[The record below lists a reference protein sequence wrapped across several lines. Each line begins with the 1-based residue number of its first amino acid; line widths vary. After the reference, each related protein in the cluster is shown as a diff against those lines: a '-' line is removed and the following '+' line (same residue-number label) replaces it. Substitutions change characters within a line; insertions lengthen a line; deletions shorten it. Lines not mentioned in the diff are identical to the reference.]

1 MYDDAVQK
9 KKIEI
14 VIFVLKTLKEMK
26 KAIYILMLLMASAS
40 LQLIAQQ
47 NFVSISFGASIPQ
60 GDYAATGD
68 LSSNG
73 YANTGGAIKFD
84 GGYFPVSYF
93 GIGGSFSFGS
103 NYATRDSL
111 LSDVI
116 TYIEENSSGI
126 GDIPEDAEALYGSGF
141 WNYINLFLGP
151 HFSIR
156 ATQNLYFDFRG
167 LAGLSI
173 IRAPNQELTIT
184 YDGNSIYTNSSY
196 NNVAFGWTAGGG
208 IRYKFNENL
217 ALKLS
222 VDYIQTKAKNTYT
235 FNLFSGVVDDVPPL
249 DAEFNIK
256 ALEITAGLAYSF

>member
-1 MYDDAVQK
+1 MR
-9 KKIEI
+9 
-14 VIFVLKTLKEMK
+14 
-26 KAIYILMLLMASAS
+26 KAIYTLILLMAGAS
-40 LQLIAQQ
+40 VQLMAQQ
-47 NFVSISFGASIPQ
+47 NFASLSFGATLPQ
-60 GDYAATGD
+60 GNYAATGD

-84 GGYFPVSYF
+84 AGYFPGSFF

-103 NYATRDSL
+103 NYANRDSL

-116 TYIEENSSGI
+116 TYIEENASGI
-126 GDIPEDAEALYGSGF
+126 ADIPEGAEALYGSGF
-141 WNYINLFLGP
+141 WNYINIFLGP

-156 ATQNLYFDFRG
+156 ATQNLYFDLRALG
-167 LAGLSI
+167 GLSI

-184 YDGNSIYTNSSY
+184 YDDNSIYTNSNY

-222 VDYIQTKAKNTYT
+222 ADYVQTKAKNTYT
-235 FNLFSGVVDDVPPL
+235 FDLFSGVADDVPPL
-249 DAEFNIK
+249 DSEFYIK
-256 ALEITAGLAYSF
+256 TVELTAGLAYSF

>member
-14 VIFVLKTLKEMK
+14 VTFELKIVKEMK
-26 KAIYILMLLMASAS
+26 KAIYILMLLLAGFS
-40 LQLIAQQ
+40 LQLNAQQ
-47 NFVSISFGASIPQ
+47 NFASISFGASIPQ

-84 GGYFPVSYF
+84 AGYFPVSYF

-111 LSDVI
+111 LSDMI
-116 TYIEENSSGI
+116 SYIEENSSGI

-156 ATQNLYFDFRG
+156 ATQNLYFDFRALG
-167 LAGLSI
+167 GLSI

-217 ALKLS
+217 ALKLG

-235 FNLFSGVVDDVPPL
+235 FNLFSGVADDVPPL
-249 DAEFNIK
+249 DAEFNIR
-256 ALEITAGLAYSF
+256 AMEITAGLAYSF